1 MIRMFKKVQ
10 HDYKEIEN
18 ASSMGH
24 QLTFTTS
31 LAASSA
37 GTPRQD
43 FAAISEGRASQIPSE
58 AIMSLPP
65 TFDNCSRKCGY

>member
-1 MIRMFKKVQ
+1 MFKKVQ
-10 HDYKEIEN
+10 RDYKEIEH
-18 ASSMGH
+18 ASSISH

-43 FAAISEGRASQIPSE
+43 CAAISEARASQIPSE

-65 TFDNCSRKCGY
+65 TFDNCSQKLGY